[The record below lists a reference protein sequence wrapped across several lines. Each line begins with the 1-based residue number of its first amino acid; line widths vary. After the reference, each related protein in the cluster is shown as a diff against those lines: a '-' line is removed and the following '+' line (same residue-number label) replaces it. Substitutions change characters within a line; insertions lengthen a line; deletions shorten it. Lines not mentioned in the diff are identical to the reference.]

1 MSSSS
6 LPKSSSKLSL
16 LSNLRNIPSNVGNE
30 KNRNQLELDNSS
42 SSVTSSAFISGLYP
56 LRGESFDDTTDI
68 LQGSMVIAEA
78 DALLTEYRESFSTSI
93 STSISS
99 SISKIIHYPSSS
111 SVSANRLSPNLKS
124 SQSLHNEG
132 RRKKEIMMKKNNNQ
146 TGNIKNNHLDN
157 ANYSFTTAGSSDSHL
172 SQVEVEV
179 EVEDG
184 DDSSARHSPRAKQ
197 TDSFEELEMI
207 AFLEKYSDRLVE
219 MVAKKVTAKTKGS
232 LS

>member
-78 DALLTEYRESFSTSI
+78 DALLIEYRESFSTSI

-111 SVSANRLSPNLKS
+111 SIPANRLSPNLKS

-132 RRKKEIMMKKNNNQ
+132 RRKKEIMMKKNSNQ

-172 SQVEVEV
+172 SQVEV

>member
-93 STSISS
+93 SS
-99 SISKIIHYPSSS
+99 SISKIILYPSSS
-111 SVSANRLSPNLKS
+111 SVSANHLSPNLKS

-179 EVEDG
+179 EDG

>member
-1 MSSSS
+1 M
-6 LPKSSSKLSL
+6 
-16 LSNLRNIPSNVGNE
+16 
-30 KNRNQLELDNSS
+30 
-42 SSVTSSAFISGLYP
+42 TSSAFISGLYP

-111 SVSANRLSPNLKS
+111 SVSANHLSPNLKS

-146 TGNIKNNHLDN
+146 TGNIKNNRLDN
-157 ANYSFTTAGSSDSHL
+157 ANYNFTTAGSSDSHL
-172 SQVEVEV
+172 SQVEV